1 MSRGTEG
8 AGRGAVRRAD
18 GGWGAGKSSAWPA
31 ARAWARRGSGFRT
44 KALALR
50 VQHRPYMQPA
60 WPPRPAPPRLARH
73 GAHSRGL
80 HCTLR
85 PPPLAAALSRWRD
98 LGRPAQGLPP
108 ACGRA
113 DPALRCF
120 SGRKGVGGTHFW
132 LCFRPLA
139 RTAPPPPTRF
149 PTAGL
154 TRARFP
160 WNALSSEN
168 NNIGQHDG
176 RCVPGARHR
185 SRVPAHLRTSS
196 ENGAG
201 PAPWSPG
208 RRCQREVGSARSR
221 RQRAAEAP
229 PAEPGPG
236 SSELGAGIRE
246 AGASGPRAPRQASAP
261 FSQPERRW
269 FLAGVS
275 ARGCPCRLPVGAWK
289 DQRLAFQ

>member
-1 MSRGTEG
+1 MVGAQGRVRLGRQLGLGLGGALDSGQKLWLYASSTALICSPRG
-8 AGRGAVRRAD
+8 
-18 GGWGAGKSSAWPA
+18 
-31 ARAWARRGSGFRT
+31 
-44 KALALR
+44 
-50 VQHRPYMQPA
+50 
-60 WPPRPAPPRLARH
+60 RPAPPR
-73 GAHSRGL
+73 
-80 HCTLR
+80 
-85 PPPLAAALSRWRD
+85 
-98 LGRPAQGLPP
+98 
-108 ACGRA
+108 
-113 DPALRCF
+113 PALRVTVRTPAGSTAPSVHLRWPLPSPAGGTWEDQLRVCLRLAGARTLRF
-120 SGRKGVGGTHFW
+120 AASAAARASGTHFW

-185 SRVPAHLRTSS
+185 SRVPAHLRTRS
-196 ENGAG
+196 ENVAG

>member
-120 SGRKGVGGTHFW
+120 SGRKGVGDPLLVVLPTPCKDRPPSPNPLPHRRTHT
-132 LCFRPLA
+132 
-139 RTAPPPPTRF
+139 RT
-149 PTAGL
+149 
-154 TRARFP
+154 
-160 WNALSSEN
+160 LSLE
-168 NNIGQHDG
+168 
-176 RCVPGARHR
+176 
-185 SRVPAHLRTSS
+185 RTF
-196 ENGAG
+196 
-201 PAPWSPG
+201 
-208 RRCQREVGSARSR
+208 
-221 RQRAAEAP
+221 
-229 PAEPGPG
+229 
-236 SSELGAGIRE
+236 LGE
-246 AGASGPRAPRQASAP
+246 
-261 FSQPERRW
+261 
-269 FLAGVS
+269 
-275 ARGCPCRLPVGAWK
+275 
-289 DQRLAFQ
+289 